1 MSPYALAKYSSE
13 LYAIKSRQTKNN
25 LICIRPFNTFGP
37 YQSEKAIIPELIIK
51 CLLGKD
57 IKTTSGEQTREFN
70 YVENIID
77 GILLACNKITNLDHP
92 INLGSKIQ
100 LKLKILVKKF
110 ISILTLNLN
119 LKFQNETV
127 QMKFGKCRPKIN
139 L

>member
-13 LYAIKSRQTKNN
+13 LYARLKSRQTKNN

-77 GILLACNKITNLDHP
+77 GVLLACNKITNLDHP
-92 INLGSKIQ
+92 INLGSNNPIKI
-100 LKLKILVKKF
+100 KNLVKK
-110 ISILTLNLN
+110 IH
-119 LKFQNETV
+119 K
-127 QMKFGKCRPKIN
+127 
-139 L
+139 